1 MDGVLNE
8 VTNTVHKH
16 ESEKSDL
23 QTVCGA
29 TFQISHDNLRMAAI
43 GFEINRRTASKC
55 GRCFEDAGGY

>member
-16 ESEKSDL
+16 EQGASEL

-29 TFQISHDNLRMAAI
+29 TFHCSHDELSRLTAI
-43 GFEINRRTASKC
+43 ETRTTSKC
-55 GRCFEDAGGY
+55 GRCFEGGGSY